1 VLLGQATL
9 WPGIGSAARHG
20 ELPFTFPGLYT
31 GALRGGVVVRNRQ
44 GSQVTGEAAEQSLD
58 HQAILAEF
66 ALDETWERWYWYDT
80 ERILLEAADL
90 SLPVLLKPDGI
101 GIGTFATV
109 ADVLPL
115 SLRAWDYTEK
125 LYLAAHYHGDF
136 EEHPARY
143 FIDVATPEREIA
155 ELFTQAKGGGK
166 IRTRE
171 EILAEPWPCTGCS
184 VPLSGRPNMTD
195 ALEAWDRGDDEI
207 QHFLTRRLAEATDPA
222 ERARRGRAKPVR
234 GSLDLAR

>member
-1 VLLGQATL
+1 MDRDAQE
-9 WPGIGSAARHG
+9 ID
-20 ELPFTFPGLYT
+20 
-31 GALRGGVVVRNRQ
+31 
-44 GSQVTGEAAEQSLD
+44 VTREAAETFPDQ
-58 HQAILAEF
+58 QEILANF
-66 ALDETWERWYWYDT
+66 ALDESWERWYWYDT

-101 GIGTFATV
+101 GIGTFGTI

-125 LYLAAHYHGDF
+125 LYLAAHYHGEFD
-136 EEHPARY
+136 EHPARY

-171 EILAEPWPCTGCS
+171 EILAKPWPCTRCPL
-184 VPLSGRPNMTD
+184 PLSGRPNLTD
-195 ALEAWDRGDDEI
+195 ALEAWNRGDDEV
-207 QHFLTRRLAEATDPA
+207 QHYLTRKIA
-222 ERARRGRAKPVR
+222 ERTHHPGKRAKEGRAKLRWGMVP
-234 GSLDLAR
+234 GIE

>member
-1 VLLGQATL
+1 
-9 WPGIGSAARHG
+9 
-20 ELPFTFPGLYT
+20 
-31 GALRGGVVVRNRQ
+31 VVRDRQ
-44 GSQVTGEAAEQSLD
+44 GSQVTREAAEQSLD
-58 HQAILAEF
+58 QQAILSEF

-115 SLRAWDYTEK
+115 SLGAWDYTEK

-136 EEHPARY
+136 DEHPARY

-171 EILAEPWPCTGCS
+171 EILAEPWPCTEC
-184 VPLSGRPNMTD
+184 PLPPSSRPNMTD

-207 QHFLTRRLAEATDPA
+207 QHFLTRKFAEATDPA
-222 ERARRGRAKPVR
+222 KRARGGRAKPR
-234 GSLDLAR
+234 GMLDLG

>member
-1 VLLGQATL
+1 MDRDAQE
-9 WPGIGSAARHG
+9 ID
-20 ELPFTFPGLYT
+20 
-31 GALRGGVVVRNRQ
+31 
-44 GSQVTGEAAEQSLD
+44 VTREAAETFPDQ
-58 HQAILAEF
+58 QEILANF
-66 ALDETWERWYWYDT
+66 ALDESWERWYWYDT

-101 GIGTFATV
+101 GIGTFGTI

-125 LYLAAHYHGDF
+125 LYLAAHYHGEFD
-136 EEHPARY
+136 EHPARY

-171 EILAEPWPCTGCS
+171 EILAKPWPCTRCPP
-184 VPLSGRPNMTD
+184 PLSGRPNLTD
-195 ALEAWDRGDDEI
+195 ALEAWNRGDDEV
-207 QHFLTRRLAEATDPA
+207 QHYLTRKFA
-222 ERARRGRAKPVR
+222 ERTRHHGKRAKEGRAKLRWGMVP
-234 GSLDLAR
+234 GIE

>member
-1 VLLGQATL
+1 
-9 WPGIGSAARHG
+9 
-20 ELPFTFPGLYT
+20 
-31 GALRGGVVVRNRQ
+31 VVRNRQ
-44 GSQVTGEAAEQSLD
+44 GSQVTREAGEQSLD

-101 GIGTFATV
+101 GIGTFDTV

-136 EEHPARY
+136 DEQPARY

-166 IRTRE
+166 VRSRE
-171 EILAEPWPCTGCS
+171 EILAEPWPCTECS
-184 VPLSGRPNMTD
+184 LPLSGRPNMTD

-207 QHFLTRRLAEATDPA
+207 QHFLTRKLAEATDPA
-222 ERARRGRAKPVR
+222 QRARRGRAKPVR
-234 GSLDLAR
+234 GLLDLAR

>member
-1 VLLGQATL
+1 MD
-9 WPGIGSAARHG
+9 RD
-20 ELPFTFPGLYT
+20 
-31 GALRGGVVVRNRQ
+31 
-44 GSQVTGEAAEQSLD
+44 SQEGHVTREAAETLPDQ
-58 HQAILAEF
+58 QEILAEF
-66 ALDETWERWYWYDT
+66 ALGESWERWYWYDT

-90 SLPVLLKPDGI
+90 SLPVLLKPEGI

-136 EEHPARY
+136 DEHPARY

-155 ELFTQAKGGGK
+155 ELFTEAKGGGK
-166 IRTRE
+166 MRTRQ
-171 EILAEPWPCTGCS
+171 EILAKPWPCTKC
-184 VPLSGRPNMTD
+184 PLPPSGRPNLTD

-207 QHFLTRRLAEATDPA
+207 QHFLTRKVA
-222 ERARRGRAKPVR
+222 ERTHPDKRARKGRSSAAGR
-234 GSLDLAR
+234 

>member
-1 VLLGQATL
+1 
-9 WPGIGSAARHG
+9 
-20 ELPFTFPGLYT
+20 
-31 GALRGGVVVRNRQ
+31 VVRDRK
-44 GSQVTGEAAEQSLD
+44 GWQVTREAAGQSLD
-58 HQAILAEF
+58 QQAILAEF

-90 SLPVLLKPDGI
+90 SLPVFLKPEGI

-109 ADVLPL
+109 ADVMPL

-136 EEHPARY
+136 DEHPARY

-155 ELFTQAKGGGK
+155 ELFTQSKGGGK

-171 EILAEPWPCTGCS
+171 GILAEPWPCTEC
-184 VPLSGRPNMTD
+184 PLPPLGRPNMTD

-207 QHFLTRRLAEATDPA
+207 QHFLTRKLAEATNP
-222 ERARRGRAKPVR
+222 EGRATQGRAKPR
-234 GSLDLAR
+234 WGLLDLTRSRG